1 LEDNIMDLTIWLMTV
16 LGVAV
21 GALAGT
27 LLYAWWLRRKASA
40 RLRWPVK
47 WPLGARGLVS
57 TDERDVWKWLRHT
70 FHEHAVLVKVPV
82 LRFTTPLDKEKGKAN
97 SERWRALLNEVY
109 TTFTVCT
116 ADGKVVGCVDVP
128 GKRGLSEANR
138 ELKEA
143 LLSDCGI
150 AYTVVRGNHL
160 PAGSAMRAAFLGEIP
175 VEQVQESQDTRG
187 GSSSFH
193 ADLAAFTQKQMTAT
207 KEAALNELNKDAQ
220 GAAQPVSNRKVG
232 FNLDGT
238 SSTRVSD
245 KPDRLAGQWEDSFI
259 QPSDT
264 RPARLE

>member
-1 LEDNIMDLTIWLMTV
+1 MDLTIWLMTV

-57 TDERDVWKWLRHT
+57 TDERDVLKWLRHT

-82 LRFTTPLDKEKGKAN
+82 LPFTTPLDKEKGKAN